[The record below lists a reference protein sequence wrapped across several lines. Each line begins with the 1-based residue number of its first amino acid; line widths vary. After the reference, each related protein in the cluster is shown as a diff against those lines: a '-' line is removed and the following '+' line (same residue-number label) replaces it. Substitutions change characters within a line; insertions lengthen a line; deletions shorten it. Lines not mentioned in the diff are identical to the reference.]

1 MIRIGGVLVSEGES
15 GVYGERT
22 LNGFRVWNPYR
33 SKISAYY
40 YLGGDVELKPEM
52 SVLYL
57 GAAHGTTVS
66 HVADYTEIVYA
77 VENAYAPM
85 RDLMAV
91 ASRRKNILPVFA
103 DATRPSSYA
112 PIVETVD
119 MLIQDVAH
127 PDQAGI
133 ATKNSVFL
141 KPGGPALIV
150 IKARSID
157 VSRNPENVVEEM
169 CRILAESPLTVGKVI
184 WLEPYH
190 QDHAILVCK
199 KSFGSGV

>member
-169 CRILAESPLTVGKVI
+169 CRILEESPLTVGKVI

-199 KSFGSGV
+199 KSFDSGV

>member
-1 MIRIGGVLVSEGES
+1 MNRIGGVLVSEGES

-52 SVLYL
+52 RVLYL

-66 HVADYTEIVYA
+66 HVADYSEIVYA

-85 RDLMAV
+85 RDLLAV
-91 ASRRKNILPVFA
+91 ASRRKNIMPVFA
-103 DATRPSSYA
+103 DATQPSSYA

-169 CRILAESPLTVGKVI
+169 CRFLEESPLTVGKVI

-199 KSFGSGV
+199 KSFDSGV